1 MYIYILCVYLCIEK
15 KMLVDPSKYFLF
27 FSISLSESIPSY
39 YERQTILDLRDL
51 RSGTQ
56 TKSESEFE
64 LESYRTCTSRVLPNR
79 KEESGF
85 QRKETLK
92 CYFK

>member
-39 YERQTILDLRDL
+39 YERQTILDLGDL
-51 RSGTQ
+51 RS
-56 TKSESEFE
+56 SM
-64 LESYRTCTSRVLPNR
+64 
-79 KEESGF
+79 
-85 QRKETLK
+85 
-92 CYFK
+92 